1 MLFQRELNEQQQRQL
16 ALRLRHIELRAE
28 LAAAHRDLLQ
38 PLQLVQGLMGSVPRA
53 RAGLWGGLGLAAA
66 ALAWHFRGAKSGA
79 GSLGAT
85 LNWLRLGLRVARLWT
100 AVKAEFRADFRPEAA
115 ADGRGQG
122 RGVRPAASEA
132 EL

>member
-1 MLFQRELNEQQQRQL
+1 MLFQRELNEQRQRQL

-28 LAAAHRDLLQ
+28 LATAQRDLFQ
-38 PLQLVQGLMGSVPRA
+38 PLQLVQGLMGSGPRS

-66 ALAWHFRGAKSGA
+66 ALVWHFKGAKSGSGNL
-79 GSLGAT
+79 GSA
-85 LNWLRLGLRVARLWT
+85 LNWLRLSLRVARLWT

-115 ADGRGQG
+115 ADGRAQGQG
-122 RGVRPAASEA
+122 ARPAASEA